1 MADRQH
7 QLPWMRGWVLV
18 TDEAAAVTGA
28 DGRFTLS
35 EVPPG
40 TYDVAVWHETL
51 KGAPQKVTVTA
62 GQTTTI
68 DFALK

>member
-1 MADRQH
+1 
-7 QLPWMRGWVLV
+7 MRGWVLV

-51 KGAPQKVTVTA
+51 KGAPQKVTGTA

-68 DFALK
+68 DFAMK